1 MREFLLNNFLW
12 KLTALMLAV
21 IVWLS
26 MKGEAPQSPAP
37 SIATRINPAT
47 AISTRDIVSHPITIR
62 KPATD
67 TREYRLDPLMVSL
80 TLSGD
85 LEKLKALQG
94 RDVEASVDLSLMRAG
109 SGPTN
114 LTVKVSLPGTG
125 ITLDKVQPETIRVE
139 LSKEPIQ
146 TNPP

>member
-26 MKGEAPQSPAP
+26 MQSGTPTSQPP
-37 SIATRINPAT
+37 SIATRINPAS

-62 KPATD
+62 KPAAD
-67 TREYRLDPLMVSL
+67 SREFRLDPLQVSL

-94 RDVEASVDLSLMRAG
+94 RDVEASVDLSLVRTG
-109 SGPTN
+109 SSPTN
-114 LTVKVSLPGTG
+114 LAVKVSLPGTG

-139 LSKEPIQ
+139 ITKEATPIS
-146 TNPP
+146 PP

>member
-26 MKGEAPQSPAP
+26 MQDEAPQTQTQ
-37 SIATRINPAT
+37 SIATRINPSA

-67 TREYRLDPLMVSL
+67 TREYRLEPLMVSL

-94 RDVEASVDLSLMRAG
+94 RDVEASVDLSLVRTG
-109 SGPTN
+109 SSPTN
-114 LTVKVSLPGTG
+114 LTVKVTLPGTG

-139 LSKEPIQ
+139 VTKESTP